1 MGTSMAPR
9 VRPWLLGLPLAGALG
24 YAAASSGHLRAA
36 ALALIVLAVL
46 VALPVRHLPVVAL
59 LLVLLVPTEVLP
71 LPGRLQ
77 GAPLAVVPLLVWAV
91 RTRGSGPRAVPGVT
105 RALAGALVL
114 WLCLSEAFAPERTN
128 GGLLWWATAAIAV
141 GVIATGRGDL
151 DAPRLRTVL
160 LTVTSLLGGFALVEA
175 FVLHANPLYDRF
187 YAVADVPLLQ
197 HWSTYRATTT
207 LGHPLV
213 NGSVFAVAA
222 ILALDDLM
230 ARGRT
235 RWGVVRALL
244 LLGGI
249 AATGS
254 RTALAAF
261 ALAAVVLVVVRRG
274 PRTSGLRR
282 AALAVAGVGAVAVL
296 AHGLIARSESTEA
309 RASVAVRAALVERT
323 QEAMAGAGV
332 LGAGPGEA
340 EATRREHHLRDSELP
355 LESSYAQLAVG
366 LGLGGLALFVAT
378 FGTLVAAGLRREET
392 AGDAAAMLAL
402 LTSIGGYNAIE
413 GHLQLLAL
421 LGLLGASL
429 LARRAQAVPAPV
441 KARAAMPMRT
451 SGVLPAPS
459 SRLTTTR

>member
-1 MGTSMAPR
+1 MLSRAR
-9 VRPWLLGLPLAGALG
+9 LWLPALLVAAGLG
-24 YAAASSGHLRAA
+24 YAAASSGPLRALA
-36 ALALIVLAVL
+36 VASLVLGALAV
-46 VALPVRHLPVVAL
+46 LPVRHLPPLAL
-59 LLVLLVPTEVLP
+59 LLVLLVPTEALP
-71 LPGRLQ
+71 LPDRLQ
-77 GAPLAVVPLLVWAV
+77 GAPLAMLPLLVWAL
-91 RTRGSGPRAVPGVT
+91 RTRRGARHAVPAVT
-105 RALAGALVL
+105 RACAGALVL
-114 WLCLSEAFAPERTN
+114 WLCLSEALAPDRTN
-128 GGLLWWATAAIAV
+128 AGLLWWVTALAAV
-141 GVIATGRGDL
+141 GVVATARGEL
-151 DAPRLRTVL
+151 DAARLRTVL
-160 LTVTSLLGGFALVEA
+160 LTVTSALGAFALVEA

-187 YAVADVPLLQ
+187 YALADVPLLQ

-254 RTALAAF
+254 RTAFAAF
-261 ALAAVVLVVVRRG
+261 ALAAVVLILVRRG
-274 PRTSGLRR
+274 PRTSGVRR
-282 AALAVAGVGAVAVL
+282 ALLAVAGVGAVLVL
-296 AHGLIARSESTEA
+296 AQGLVGRSESTEA

-323 QEAMAGAGV
+323 QQAMEGRGV

-340 EATRREHHLRDSELP
+340 EATRRARHLTGSELP

-378 FGTLVAAGLRREET
+378 FGTLVVAGLRREET

-402 LTSIGGYNAIE
+402 LTSIGGYNALE
-413 GHLQLLAL
+413 GHLQLLVLLAL
-421 LGLLGASL
+421 LSAVV
-429 LARRAQAVPAPV
+429 LARRTQAAPAAV

-451 SGVLPAPS
+451 SGRTFAPDPA
-459 SRLTTTR
+459 